1 MHRNYLKFGILSGN
15 FGTMIVHGDEF
26 KTTHDTDS
34 ASYKTAF
41 TSSTGGRL
49 SDPGYLLACL
59 TLTMNFL
66 WLDFYMTNS
75 CVNFVFTSLHSN
87 SQILIEP
94 PVFNGFK

>member
-1 MHRNYLKFGILSGN
+1 LNREFNLIMHRNYLEFGILAGN

-26 KTTHDTDS
+26 KTTQDTYS

-66 WLDFYMTNS
+66 RF
-75 CVNFVFTSLHSN
+75 LHDK
-87 SQILIEP
+87 LIHQ
-94 PVFNGFK
+94 F